1 MDSFTLTLYL
11 SSFLLLQSLSFLF
24 KDDFEE
30 FDTSLIGLSLM
41 CGIEIKAS
49 LVFFTTTLSIN
60 KIASI
65 IFLILFTIFSLIHI
79 LINFYNSV
87 VKRKYG

>member
-41 CGIEIKAS
+41 CGIGIKAS

-65 IFLILFTIFSLIHI
+65 
-79 LINFYNSV
+79 
-87 VKRKYG
+87 

>member
-41 CGIEIKAS
+41 CGIGIKAS

-79 LINFYNSV
+79 LSNFYNSV
-87 VKRKYG
+87 VKRKYR

>member
-30 FDTSLIGLSLM
+30 FDTWRIQ
-41 CGIEIKAS
+41 
-49 LVFFTTTLSIN
+49 T
-60 KIASI
+60 
-65 IFLILFTIFSLIHI
+65 
-79 LINFYNSV
+79 
-87 VKRKYG
+87 

>member
-1 MDSFTLTLYL
+1 MKIILWNKPLEIGL
-11 SSFLLLQSLSFLF
+11 CNKAVALQVLLCP
-24 KDDFEE
+24 
-30 FDTSLIGLSLM
+30 SLIGLSLM
-41 CGIEIKAS
+41 CGIGIKAS